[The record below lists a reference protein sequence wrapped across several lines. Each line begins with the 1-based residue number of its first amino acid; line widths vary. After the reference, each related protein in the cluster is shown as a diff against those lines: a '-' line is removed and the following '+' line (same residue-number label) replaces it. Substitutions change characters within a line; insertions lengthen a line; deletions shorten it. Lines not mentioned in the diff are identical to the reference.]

1 MLSKLLGGLAGVA
14 LSATIL
20 APAASFAAGPAAF
33 ATRVEVDSQEADPCV
48 AQYSLGVCDRPGGF
62 AARGLKASMLTFDG
76 GDVVR
81 HLSNDG
87 GVTWNGGNKMGGS
100 VVSMPVLAQDGP
112 YVAYGYRDEG
122 QAQDIRIDMG
132 FGVQDIDTPFFGF
145 ASPRQ
150 VTTQLAADV
159 EKGHFFWA
167 AAGYDEV
174 AAGRKTNA
182 IRVHKRTDGIGDVPL
197 TRTISW
203 DGQGCLPKG
212 TDPVIAA
219 MEGGSAVLAYWQT
232 CNKLVVRRFLPA
244 SNSFSKPVT
253 LSTATHVAGMAIEA
267 HGKTVVLA
275 YTAGGK
281 TLVRRSTDGGKTWS
295 AAREAGS
302 GARSLRLVFANNEWH
317 LLAGG
322 ETSVRYRKSTTGATW
337 SAGTT
342 VDSLQDART
351 YALGVAYGGGKVR
364 AAYAIREAQTDYGIY
379 VSAR

>member
-1 MLSKLLGGLAGVA
+1 MVSKLTGGLAGIVLGIVA
-14 LSATIL
+14 L
-20 APAASFAAGPAAF
+20 APGAAFAASPAAF
-33 ATRVEVDSQEADPCV
+33 DTRVEVDSQDADPCV
-48 AQYSLGVCDRPGGF
+48 AQYSLGACDRPGGF
-62 AARGLKASMLTFDG
+62 AARGQKASLLTFDG

-100 VVSMPVLAQDGP
+100 VVSLPVLAQDGVE
-112 YVAYGYRDEG
+112 VAFAYRDEG
-122 QAQDIRIDMG
+122 QASDIRTGWG
-132 FGVQDIDTPFFGF
+132 FGVQDIDTPSFGF

-159 EKGHFFWA
+159 ERGQFFWV

-174 AAGRKTNA
+174 SAGRKTNA
-182 IRVHKRTDGIGDVPL
+182 IRVHHRTDGIGNVPV
-197 TRTISW
+197 TRTIAW
-203 DGQGCLPKG
+203 NGVGCLPKG

-219 MEGGSAVLAYWQT
+219 MENGSAVLAYWQSCT
-232 CNKLVVRRFLPA
+232 KLVVRRFLPA

-253 LSTATHVAGMAIEA
+253 LSTGMHVTGMAIEA
-267 HGKTVVLA
+267 QGKTVVLA
-275 YTAGGK
+275 YTAGDK

-295 AAREAGS
+295 AAKQVGS
-302 GARSLRLVFANNEWH
+302 GARSLRLTFAGDAWH

-322 ETSVRYRKSTTGATW
+322 ETSIRYRRSSTGASW

-342 VDSLQDART
+342 VDSLQGART
-351 YALGVAYGGGKVR
+351 YALGVAVGGGKVL
-364 AAYAIREAQTDYGIY
+364 AAYAIREAQSDYGIY